1 MGKGTSSLKLVHP
14 HDVIIAK
21 GLRGLVDW
29 VCNNRKPDRGN
40 ISLMDHHD
48 HVNLLRPAV
57 LVPGASWADL
67 GSGSGAFTLALREL
81 LGLSADIYAV
91 DRDRG
96 RLAELERAHRARFGA
111 SEHLH
116 LIPAD
121 FTRDLQLPLLDGL
134 LMANSLHFFRDKEKV
149 LRHINLF
156 LKPGGALLLVEYN
169 TDRGNPW
176 VPHPLSFETFREL
189 AFRAGFSQPRL
200 LAKHPS
206 SFLREFYSAV
216 ANK

>member
-1 MGKGTSSLKLVHP
+1 
-14 HDVIIAK
+14 
-21 GLRGLVDW
+21 
-29 VCNNRKPDRGN
+29 
-40 ISLMDHHD
+40 MDHHD
-48 HVNLLRPAV
+48 HVNILRPAD
-57 LVPGASWADL
+57 LIPGDSWADL
-67 GSGSGAFTLALREL
+67 GAGSGAFTLALREL

-96 RLAELERAHRARFGA
+96 RLAELERAYRVRFGA

-149 LRHINLF
+149 LRHVSSF

-189 AFRAGFSQPRL
+189 APHAGFSQPQL